1 MVSMKEVVCS
11 SVLALLVPI
20 YISAQGLLI
29 LRELFKIKDQ
39 PILIKEK
46 I

>member
-1 MVSMKEVVCS
+1 MVSMKVVCS
-11 SVLALLVPI
+11 FVLAMLVPI

-29 LRELFKIKDQ
+29 IRELFKIKDQ
-39 PILIKEK
+39 PILITDK